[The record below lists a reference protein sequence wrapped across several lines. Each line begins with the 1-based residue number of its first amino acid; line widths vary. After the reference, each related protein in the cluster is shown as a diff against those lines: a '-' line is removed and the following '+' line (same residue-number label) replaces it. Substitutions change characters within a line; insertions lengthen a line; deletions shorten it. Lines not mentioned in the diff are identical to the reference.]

1 MRLILLGA
9 PGAGKGTQGEI
20 ICDKYDIP
28 VFSTGNILRE
38 AVKNGTETGLKAKE
52 YMDAGQLVPDD
63 VIIGVI
69 KERLALPDAQKGFI
83 LDGVPRTVA
92 QAEALEEMGVEIDC
106 VINLD
111 VPDDKI
117 VDRLSGRRVCES
129 CGSSYHTIYNPS
141 KESDVCDR
149 CGGRLIVRKDDE
161 PSMILSRLQVYH
173 DQTEPLIDFYR
184 ERGKLADISGEL
196 TLQET
201 EARVDRI
208 LEALQ

>member
-1 MRLILLGA
+1 MKLILLGA

-52 YMDAGQLVPDD
+52 FMDAGQLVPDD

-69 KERLALPDAQKGFI
+69 KERLSLPDAKKGFI

-92 QAEALEEMGVEIDC
+92 QAEALEAMGIEIDC

-111 VPDDKI
+111 VPDDEI
-117 VDRLSGRRVCES
+117 INRLSGRRVCES

-141 KESDVCDR
+141 KQPEVCDR
-149 CGGRLIVRKDDE
+149 CGGRLMIRKDDE

-173 DQTEPLIDFYR
+173 DQTEPLIEFYR
-184 ERGKLADISGEL
+184 ERGKLAEVPGGL
-196 TLQET
+196 TLEET
-201 EARVDRI
+201 TAKVDEI
-208 LEALQ
+208 LEAL